1 MCFQFFRI
9 FKSETLTHS
18 GLVGA
23 GWRRMAELP
32 VAVSR
37 LSAAAGA
44 EAGTLG
50 LAGILDW
57 AGLVSGAG
65 TAAGAGIVVVEA
77 GRIVVV
83 VVVVVV

>member
-1 MCFQFFRI
+1 MR
-9 FKSETLTHS
+9 T
-18 GLVGA
+18 G
-23 GWRRMAELP
+23 R
-32 VAVSR
+32 AVSLLR
-37 LSAAAGA
+37 AAGA

-50 LAGILDW
+50 LAGILGW
-57 AGLVSGAG
+57 SLRVSAAG